1 MEQQQQD
8 HGNSQREYDQREY
21 DKTGFYP
28 PEGKAFRVWA
38 LLAWLAAVIV
48 ALVLVSMLINIMV
61 LG

>member
-1 MEQQQQD
+1 MERKD
-8 HGNSQREYDQREY
+8 DDKSEREY

-38 LLAWLAAVIV
+38 LLAWLTGVMVAI
-48 ALVLVSMLINIMV
+48 ALVSALLNYLI